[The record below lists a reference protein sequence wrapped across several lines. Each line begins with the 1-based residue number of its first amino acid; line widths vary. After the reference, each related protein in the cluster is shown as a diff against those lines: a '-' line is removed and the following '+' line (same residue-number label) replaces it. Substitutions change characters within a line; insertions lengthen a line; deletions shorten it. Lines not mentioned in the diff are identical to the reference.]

1 MKMHAHARRI
11 HARVMNLRTYVA
23 ISHACRLSIKV
34 GMATTYLFLG
44 NVMEYI
50 YIYIY
55 IYISVLRLLKF
66 SLLRSTYVRMRI
78 AIAS

>member
-44 NVMEYI
+44 NVMEI

-55 IYISVLRLLKF
+55 IYICITPFK
-66 SLLRSTYVRMRI
+66 I
-78 AIAS
+78 